1 MYKESEYMYLNKCGL
16 GGYQMYFMVDMENTG
31 SQGLQGTEYLMAEDC
46 ITLFFSQ
53 SCRKIEQGKLQDI
66 WDSGCKMKICPL
78 KNPGKNALDFY
89 IASGIGEIYGT
100 GYEGMTVIVSGDKG
114 FQAVQD
120 YWRCCTSHPR
130 RIILRKNI
138 ELGILA
144 SNENSE
150 RRKTIQ
156 RKLQET
162 DLETEYRKQQERMR
176 IRKELEEEFADTE
189 YAGMIG
195 QIAMVVEGKKDN
207 KVLYLDS
214 LKQFGRKKGVEIYH
228 RIKQV
233 V

>member
-1 MYKESEYMYLNKCGL
+1 
-16 GGYQMYFMVDMENTG
+16 MYFMVDMENTG
-31 SQGLQGTEYLMAEDC
+31 SQGLQGAEYLTAGDN
-46 ITLFFSQ
+46 ITLFFSRP
-53 SCRKIEQGKLQDI
+53 CRKIEQGKMQDI
-66 WDSGCKMKICPL
+66 LNSGCGMKICPL
-78 KNPGKNALDFY
+78 HKPGKNALDFY

-100 GYEGMTVIVSGDKG
+100 GYEGITVIVSGDKG

-120 YWRCCTSHPR
+120 YWRCCTPHPR
-130 RIILRKNI
+130 RIILRKSI

-156 RKLQET
+156 RKLQEV
-162 DLETEYRKQQERMR
+162 DLETEYRKQEERRR
-176 IRKELEEEFADTE
+176 IRKELEEKFADTE
-189 YAGMIG
+189 YAGMIE
-195 QIAMVVEGKKDN
+195 QIAMVMEGKKEN

-214 LKQFGRKKGVEIYH
+214 LKRFGRKKGVEIYH